1 MYSLIDGEKEGGEQ
15 LSLGLLRRISRS
27 TRGQSSK
34 LDCSSSS
41 PLKVIQKILVGH
53 RIVQEKSVMAPALVS
68 SSESTY
74 NLMHGACPDVHDG

>member
-34 LDCSSSS
+34 LGLQLVQPFESHPKNSSRSSNCTRKVRHGSCIGFEFGVYIQLDAWSMSGCS
-41 PLKVIQKILVGH
+41 
-53 RIVQEKSVMAPALVS
+53 
-68 SSESTY
+68 
-74 NLMHGACPDVHDG
+74 